1 MKHLLWLAL
10 VIGLFGVHSATY
22 AQAADCSTAFDD
34 ANAYTA
40 EFFDS
45 TLAQVE
51 NGVIPWSSTDWEE
64 LVLRVVASSEFYL
77 NNCAN
82 TETPLDEQQ
91 DAVDDLAAQSQI
103 LPPVESVDVG
113 GDFGAVPLTTDF
125 KPSTQFMDL
134 NGDGVDELILHTQV
148 PYFSDATVY
157 GIRGGLSIAFF
168 LTEDG
173 WQGQVI
179 APVTEFVTTQDGPH
193 LTYAQT
199 EPNTLSVSSPEQA
212 LNLLPGPQVEVIE
225 AQDGTPLT
233 FVTESFTTPTGEAK
247 ELGVI
252 TWDGRIPSVVLRVSL
267 DDWCY
272 PGQPLAWEIGPDGSV
287 FVPSNGNEEGSP
299 LHCGRTPE
307 ARYEWADGAYTLAD

>member
-1 MKHLLWLAL
+1 MKHFLLIALLA
-10 VIGLFGVHSATY
+10 GLLGVHSAH
-22 AQAADCSTAFDD
+22 AQTNACEHVFDD

-40 EFFDS
+40 EFFDR
-45 TLAQVE
+45 TLAQID
-51 NGVIPWSSTDWEE
+51 NGVIPWESTDWEG

-77 NNCAN
+77 NHCTNAN
-82 TETPLDEQQ
+82 SPLSEQPDTV
-91 DAVDDLAAQSQI
+91 DALAAQSQI

-113 GDFGAVPLTTDF
+113 GDFGTVTLAANYT
-125 KPSTQFMDL
+125 PSTQFADL
-134 NGDGVDELILHTQV
+134 NGDGADELILHTQV

-179 APVTEFVTTQDGPH
+179 TPVTEFVTTQEGPH
-193 LTYAQT
+193 LTYAQIDT
-199 EPNTLSVSSPEQA
+199 NSLSVTAADQA
-212 LNLLPGPQVEVIE
+212 LNVLPGPQVEVVE
-225 AQDGTPLT
+225 AADGTPLT
-233 FVTESFTTPTGEAK
+233 FVTESFVTPAGEAK
-247 ELGVI
+247 ELDVI
-252 TWDGRIPSVVLRVSL
+252 TWDGRIPSVALRVSF

-272 PGQPLAWEIGPDGSV
+272 PGQPLTWEIGADGSV

-307 ARYEWADGAYTLAD
+307 ARYEWADGAYTLAS